1 MEDEGQLNPPL
12 AGFADLQ
19 SEPWVLPEPE
29 PTTLIGL
36 WPHERPPTMT
46 EIRGALRRFIGVDVT
61 VGDEPPAADDS
72 VLWTA
77 VFELPGLPH
86 PVIIWSE
93 PAKPLPPGEL
103 DDPQAEAC
111 KWVLGA
117 ETVLDGEDPLS
128 SYTRLVRAVAGSF
141 QDIPAILDV
150 NCTRWH
156 LRHDINR
163 LFLADG
169 IEPSA
174 EVLWIIHVVQKPAE
188 TGTAWLHTHGLW
200 RCGRP
205 ELELLQIPG
214 EYIGPACELL
224 NTIAELSLDEPLPE
238 PGEPLEVG
246 RELAV
251 TLEPWREAAKFLDHD
266 TPGSIAAR
274 QPDADDPH
282 QGIRAV
288 ICESKPRGTRRA
300 TWLWPKDIV
309 LKVQRQDAALYRSQ
323 RATAR
328 QAALAQATW
337 SQLIAAF
344 SSVPGRTPPGWSFL
358 IKAGFADEDLEP
370 TNREHLWFELLRL
383 DGNRAEGRLINQ
395 PATVPRLNEGDVIWI
410 DAAIVTDWRV
420 CTPIGDFG
428 PDEAAAIS
436 QTIEELK
443 SKAAVSP

>member
-1 MEDEGQLNPPL
+1 MRDMADVSSPL
-12 AGFADLQ
+12 DTLVVQQ
-19 SEPWVLPEPE
+19 SDPWALPEPE

-36 WPHERPPTMT
+36 WPHAQPPRMT
-46 EIRGALRRFIGVDVT
+46 EVRAALRRFIGDDVT

-117 ETVLDGEDPLS
+117 ETVLDGNDTLS

-163 LFLADG
+163 LFLCDE
-169 IEPSA
+169 IEPPA

-214 EYIGPACELL
+214 ECIGPTCELL
-224 NTIAELSLDEPLPE
+224 STIAELSLDEPLPE

-251 TLEPWREAAKFLDHD
+251 TLQPWREAAKFLDHD
-266 TPGSIAAR
+266 IPGSITSR
-274 QPDADDPH
+274 QADADDPH

-288 ICESKPRGTRRA
+288 ICESRSPGTRRA
-300 TWLWPKDIV
+300 TRLWPKDIV
-309 LKVQRQDAALYRSQ
+309 LKVQRHEAALYRSQ
-323 RATAR
+323 RATDR
-328 QAALAQATW
+328 QAALAQGTW

-344 SSVPGRTPPGWSFL
+344 SSVPGKTPPGWSVL
-358 IKAGFADEDLEP
+358 IKAGFTDEGLEP
-370 TNREHLWFELLRL
+370 TNREHLWFELLRV
-383 DGNRAEGRLINQ
+383 DGERAEGRLINQ
-395 PATVPRLNEGDVIWI
+395 PATVPRLNEGDAIWI

-428 PDEAAAIS
+428 PDEAAAMS
-436 QTIEELK
+436 RAIEELK
-443 SKAAVSP
+443 SKAPVSS

>member
-1 MEDEGQLNPPL
+1 MADVSSPL
-12 AGFADLQ
+12 DTLVVQQ
-19 SEPWVLPEPE
+19 SDPWALPEPE

-36 WPHERPPTMT
+36 WPHAQPPRMT
-46 EIRGALRRFIGVDVT
+46 EVRAALRRFIGDDVT

-117 ETVLDGEDPLS
+117 ETVLDGNDTLS

-163 LFLADG
+163 LFLCDE
-169 IEPSA
+169 IEPPA

-214 EYIGPACELL
+214 ECIGPTCELL
-224 NTIAELSLDEPLPE
+224 STIAELSLDEPLPE

-246 RELAV
+246 R
-251 TLEPWREAAKFLDHD
+251 
-266 TPGSIAAR
+266 
-274 QPDADDPH
+274 
-282 QGIRAV
+282 
-288 ICESKPRGTRRA
+288 
-300 TWLWPKDIV
+300 
-309 LKVQRQDAALYRSQ
+309 
-323 RATAR
+323 
-328 QAALAQATW
+328 
-337 SQLIAAF
+337 
-344 SSVPGRTPPGWSFL
+344 
-358 IKAGFADEDLEP
+358 
-370 TNREHLWFELLRL
+370 
-383 DGNRAEGRLINQ
+383 
-395 PATVPRLNEGDVIWI
+395 
-410 DAAIVTDWRV
+410 
-420 CTPIGDFG
+420 
-428 PDEAAAIS
+428 
-436 QTIEELK
+436 
-443 SKAAVSP
+443 

>member
-1 MEDEGQLNPPL
+1 MADVSSPL
-12 AGFADLQ
+12 DTLVGLQ
-19 SEPWVLPEPE
+19 SDPWALAEPE
-29 PTTLIGL
+29 PTTLIAL
-36 WPHERPPTMT
+36 WPHAQPPRMT
-46 EIRGALRRFIGVDVT
+46 EVQAALRRFIGDDVT
-61 VGDEPPAADDS
+61 VGDEPPAAEDS

-77 VFELPGLPH
+77 VFELPALPC

-117 ETVLDGEDPLS
+117 ETVLDGNDTLS

-163 LFLADG
+163 LFLCGD
-169 IEPSA
+169 IEPPA

-214 EYIGPACELL
+214 ECIGPACELL
-224 NTIAELSLDEPLPE
+224 GAIAELSLDEPLPG

-251 TLEPWREAAKFLDHD
+251 TLQPWQEVVTHLKSDI
-266 TPGSIAAR
+266 PGSITSR
-274 QPDADDPH
+274 QADADNPH

-288 ICESKPRGTRRA
+288 ICELKSQETRRA
-300 TWLWPKDIV
+300 TQLWPKDIV
-309 LKVQRQDAALYRSQ
+309 LKVQRHEAALYRSQ
-323 RATAR
+323 RATDR
-328 QAALAQATW
+328 QAARAQATW
-337 SQLIAAF
+337 SKLIAAF

-358 IKAGFADEDLEP
+358 IKAGFADEDLKP
-370 TNREHLWFELLRL
+370 TNREHLWFELLRVNG
-383 DGNRAEGRLINQ
+383 DRAEGRLINQ
-395 PATVPRLNEGDVIWI
+395 PATVPRLNEGDAIWI

-428 PDEAAAIS
+428 PDEAAAMS
-436 QTIEELK
+436 QAIDELK
-443 SKAAVSP
+443 SKAAVSS

>member
-1 MEDEGQLNPPL
+1 MADVSSPLDTLVVQQSNPWAL
-12 AGFADLQ
+12 
-19 SEPWVLPEPE
+19 SEPE

-36 WPHERPPTMT
+36 WPHAQPPRMT
-46 EIRGALRRFIGVDVT
+46 EVRAALRRFIGDDVT

-77 VFELPGLPH
+77 VFEFPALPH

-117 ETVLDGEDPLS
+117 ETVLDGNDTLS
-128 SYTRLVRAVAGSF
+128 SYTRLVRAMAGSF

-163 LFLADG
+163 LFLSDD

-200 RCGRP
+200 RCDRP

-214 EYIGPACELL
+214 EYIVPACELL
-224 NTIAELSLDEPLPE
+224 GTIAELSLDEPLPE

-246 RELAV
+246 RELVVA
-251 TLEPWREAAKFLDHD
+251 LEPWRDAAKFLDHD

-274 QPDADDPH
+274 QADADDPH

-288 ICESKPRGTRRA
+288 ICESRSQGTRRGTR
-300 TWLWPKDIV
+300 LWPKDIV
-309 LKVQRQDAALYRSQ
+309 VKVQHHEAALYRSQ
-323 RATAR
+323 RATDR

-344 SSVPGRTPPGWSFL
+344 SSDPGRTPAGWSFL
-358 IKAGFADEDLEP
+358 IKAGFADEGLEP
-370 TNREHLWFELLRL
+370 TNREHLWFNLLRV
-383 DGNRAEGRLINQ
+383 DGDRAEGRLINQ
-395 PATVPRLNEGDVIWI
+395 PATVPRLNEGDAIWI
-410 DAAIVTDWRV
+410 DASIVTDWRV
-420 CTPIGDFG
+420 CTPSGDFG
-428 PDEAAAIS
+428 PDEAAAMS
-436 QTIEELK
+436 R
-443 SKAAVSP
+443 AVAKLSRKTSSS

>member
-1 MEDEGQLNPPL
+1 MADVSSPL
-12 AGFADLQ
+12 DTLVVQQ
-19 SEPWVLPEPE
+19 SDPWALPEPE

-36 WPHERPPTMT
+36 WPHAQPPRMT
-46 EIRGALRRFIGVDVT
+46 EVRAALRRFIGDDVT

-93 PAKPLPPGEL
+93 PAKPIPPGEL
-103 DDPQAEAC
+103 DNPQAEAC

-117 ETVLDGEDPLS
+117 TAVMDGDDPLS
-128 SYTRLVRAVAGSF
+128 SYTSLVRAVAGSF
-141 QDIPAILDV
+141 KDIPAILDV

-163 LFLADG
+163 LFLCDD
-169 IEPSA
+169 IEPPA
-174 EVLWIIHVVQKPAE
+174 EVLWIIHVVQKSAE
-188 TGTAWLHTHGLW
+188 INTGWLHTHGLW

-214 EYIGPACELL
+214 EHIGPACELL
-224 NTIAELSLDEPLPE
+224 GTIAELSLDEPLPE

-251 TLEPWREAAKFLDHD
+251 TLQPWREAAKFLDHD

-274 QPDADDPH
+274 QADADDPH

-288 ICESKPRGTRRA
+288 ICESRSPGTRRA
-300 TWLWPKDIV
+300 TRLWPKDIV
-309 LKVQRQDAALYRSQ
+309 LKVQRHEAALYRSQ
-323 RATAR
+323 RATDR
-328 QAALAQATW
+328 QAALAQGTW

-344 SSVPGRTPPGWSFL
+344 SSVPDRTPPGWSFL
-358 IKAGFADEDLEP
+358 IKAGFADEDLNPP
-370 TNREHLWFELLRL
+370 TREHLWFDLLRV
-383 DGNRAEGRLINQ
+383 DGDRAECRLINQ
-395 PATVPRLNEGDVIWI
+395 PATVPRLNQGDAIWI

-420 CTPIGDFG
+420 CTPSGDFG
-428 PDEAAAIS
+428 PDEAAAMWRVV
-436 QTIEELK
+436 EELTQQ
-443 SKAAVSP
+443 SNAS